1 MIMIYQLTDTLIS
14 RRSCRVSWSGERK
27 YTNIGGEMTAVT
39 DIYDYLKT
47 RQDQTKA
54 NII

>member
-27 YTNIGGEMTAVT
+27 YTNIGGEMTALAVS
-39 DIYDYLKT
+39 DYMIFT
-47 RQDQTKA
+47 IT
-54 NII
+54 